1 MVKDLRQQLVAA
13 CKAHEVAHAALKRPG
28 GSHRHC
34 RTLQQP
40 CDNRGIRTASPRCFE
55 PTNNET
61 SRQTSGLATDTLF
74 MKSLR
79 PSRPL

>member
-40 CDNRGIRTASPRCFE
+40 CNNRATTVGYE
-55 PTNNET
+55 PPVHDALNQLTMKHLDKPVAWQ
-61 SRQTSGLATDTLF
+61 QTHYS
-74 MKSLR
+74 
-79 PSRPL
+79 